1 MRNSLNRAR
10 TRVSIMLGV
19 TVATVAVV
27 GGVLIGTPQLTSATS
42 EGAPTFAA
50 TFVDPNTG
58 VLPYQPCLCPVC
70 AGQLGASEGI
80 SVNHWVEASALV

>member
-10 TRVSIMLGV
+10 TRISIMLGV
-19 TVATVAVV
+19 SVATVAVV
-27 GGVLIGTPQLTSATS
+27 GGVLIGTSQLTSATS
-42 EGAPTFAA
+42 EGAPTFVA

-70 AGQLGASEGI
+70 AGQVGANEGI
-80 SVNHWVEASALV
+80 NVNHRVEVSALV